1 MEYSASLRRLG
12 LHSLGTAATMW
23 PMMAQQP
30 ASRRPVCVLL
40 WRLVLCWWGVWGCV
54 LVGTGVAQEIVLKA
68 WTIGPD
74 DPSVHRATNLHTAA
88 ERLNAEL
95 AQAGAPERVK
105 VETDFWTGQAQQYGQ
120 RVLLAFQSGDIPD
133 IVLYGHEF
141 VGRYALGGYIRPL
154 DDFLAAHQA
163 ALADVY
169 PVLWQAVRFRGQV
182 WGIPQDTEARMM
194 YVRTDHLRKLGWGE
208 EAITGLPQRVEHGE
222 FTLFDLVELARQV
235 KEAGIAP
242 WGLYHHPTGGVDVFQ
257 VYLAFGGQMMDDSG
271 EQLIL
276 STAALRELMQYHYDL
291 VYRWK
296 ITPATMASM
305 PWGTILKS
313 FVDGVMTF
321 WQGGTWHKAEWSTN
335 YGLSEEAFTSN
346 ISFFPI
352 PAARRGGQPIGISHP
367 MVYMISSHSKH
378 PTLAFRLLVH
388 ASAADVNVQHA
399 LHSGHLAIR
408 ATEAELPSYA
418 ADRFLRQA
426 TGLLRYAH
434 FAPNHADWPQYEAI
448 VTEAIR
454 AVQTRRLA
462 PSEAVQFVT
471 ARVRQQLRHQV
482 RIVD

>member
-1 MEYSASLRRLG
+1 
-12 LHSLGTAATMW
+12 
-23 PMMAQQP
+23 MMAQQP
-30 ASRRPVCVLL
+30 ACMRSVEVIL
-40 WRLVLCWWGVWGCV
+40 WWLVLCWWGMWTYV
-54 LVGTGVAQEIVLKA
+54 LAGTGLAQEIVLKA

-74 DPSVHRATNLHTAA
+74 DPSIYRATNLHTAA

-95 AQAGAPERVK
+95 AQTGAPQRVK
-105 VETDFWTGQAQQYGQ
+105 VDTDFWTGQAQQYGQ
-120 RVLLAFQSGDIPD
+120 RILLAFQSRDIPD
-133 IVLYGHEF
+133 IVLNGHEF
-141 VGRYALGGYIRPL
+141 IGRYALGGYIRPL
-154 DDFLAAHQA
+154 DDLLAAHQA
-163 ALADVY
+163 ALADIY

-182 WGIPQDTEARMM
+182 WGMPQDTEARMM
-194 YVRTDHLRKLGWGE
+194 YVRTDHLRQLGWSE
-208 EAITGLPQRVEHGE
+208 EAISGLPQRVEHGE
-222 FTLFDLVELARQV
+222 FTLFDLVELAQQV
-235 KEAGIAP
+235 KAAGIAP

-257 VYLAFGGQMMDDSG
+257 IYLAFGGQMTDDTG
-271 EQLIL
+271 AQLIL
-276 STAALRELMQYHYDL
+276 NTAALKDLLQYHHDL

-296 ITPATMASM
+296 ITPATLASM

-335 YGLSEEAFTSN
+335 YGLSEAAFASH

-352 PAARRGGQPIGISHP
+352 PATRRGGQPIGISHP

-388 ASAADVNVQHA
+388 ASAADLNVQHA

-408 ATEAELPSYA
+408 TAEAELPSYA
-418 ADRFLRQA
+418 ADGFLRQA

-454 AVQTRRLA
+454 AVQTRRLGPA
-462 PSEAVQFVT
+462 EAVQFVT
-471 ARVRQQLRHQV
+471 TRVRQQLRHQV
-482 RIVD
+482 RIMD

>member
-1 MEYSASLRRLG
+1 
-12 LHSLGTAATMW
+12 
-23 PMMAQQP
+23 MMAHQP
-30 ASRRPVCVLL
+30 ASRHPVCVIF
-40 WRLVLCWWGVWGCV
+40 WRLVLCWWVVWGCV
-54 LVGTGVAQEIVLKA
+54 LVGTGLAQEIVLKA

-74 DPSVHRATNLHTAA
+74 DPSIYRATNLHAA
-88 ERLNAEL
+88 AVRLNAEL
-95 AQAGAPERVK
+95 VQAGASQRVK

-120 RVLLAFQSGDIPD
+120 RILLAFQSGDIPD
-133 IVLYGHEF
+133 IVLNGHEF
-141 VGRYALGGYIRPL
+141 IGRYALGEYIRPL
-154 DDFLAAHQA
+154 DDFLAVYQA

-182 WGIPQDTEARMM
+182 WGMPQDTEARMM
-194 YVRTDHLRKLGWGE
+194 YVRTDHLRQLGWSD

-222 FTLFDLVELARQV
+222 FTLFDLVELAQQV
-235 KEAGIAP
+235 KAAGIAP

-257 VYLAFGGQMMDDSG
+257 LYLAFGGQLVDDVG

-276 STAALRELMQYHYDL
+276 STAALKDLMQYHHDL

-335 YGLSEEAFTSN
+335 YGLSEATFTSN
-346 ISFFPI
+346 MSFFPI

-367 MVYMISSHSKH
+367 MVYMISSRSKH
-378 PTLAFRLLVH
+378 PALAFRLLVH
-388 ASAADVNVQHA
+388 ASAADLNVQHA

-408 ATEAELPSYA
+408 TAEAELPAYA
-418 ADRFLRQA
+418 ADGFLRQA

-454 AVQTRRLA
+454 AVQTRRLGPA
-462 PSEAVQFVT
+462 EAVQFVT
-471 ARVRQQLRHQV
+471 TRVRQQLRHQV

>member
-1 MEYSASLRRLG
+1 MWRAMVQHLSCMRPLCVTRWRYVFFCWVFLACG
-12 LHSLGTAATMW
+12 LAVPGL
-23 PMMAQQP
+23 
-30 ASRRPVCVLL
+30 
-40 WRLVLCWWGVWGCV
+40 
-54 LVGTGVAQEIVLKA
+54 AQEITLKA

-74 DPSVHRATNLHTAA
+74 DPSVYRATNLHTAA
-88 ERLNAEL
+88 VRLNAEL

-105 VETDFWTGQAQQYGQ
+105 VDTDFWTGQAQQYVQ

-133 IVLYGHEF
+133 IVLNGHEY
-141 VGRYALGGYIRPL
+141 VGRYATAGYIRPL
-154 DDFLAAHQA
+154 DDLLAAHQA

-182 WGIPQDTEARMM
+182 WALPQDTEARMM
-194 YVRTDHLRKLGWGE
+194 YVRTDHLRKLGWSE
-208 EAITGLPQRVEHGE
+208 EAITGLPQRVEQGD
-222 FTLFDLVELARQV
+222 FTLFDLVELAQKV

-242 WGLYHHPTGGVDVFQ
+242 WGLYHHPTGGVDVLQ
-257 VYLAFGGQMMDDSG
+257 IYLAFGGQMVDETG
-271 EQLIL
+271 AQLIL
-276 STAALRELMQYHYDL
+276 NTSALKELLQYHHDL

-296 ITPATMASM
+296 ITPATMANI

-321 WQGGTWHKAEWSTN
+321 WQGGTWHKAEWRTN
-335 YGLSEEAFTSN
+335 YGLTEEAFTSN

-352 PAARRGGQPIGISHP
+352 PPAQRGGQPNGISHP
-367 MVYMISSHSKH
+367 MVYMISSRSKH

-388 ASAADVNVQHA
+388 ASAADLNAQHA

-408 ATEAELPSYA
+408 AAEAALPAYS

-426 TGLLRYAH
+426 TGLLRYAR
-434 FAPNHADWPQYEAI
+434 FAPNHTDWPQYEAI

-462 PSEAVQFVT
+462 PPEAVQFVT
-471 ARVRQQLRHQV
+471 TRLRQQLHNQV